1 MKTSHS
7 RFAIAAAAG
16 VLAAAGAIAGS
27 ATSHATTGD
36 VTVSGATQ
44 QATADTSAPQTGQ
57 QPGGEPSTA
66 ASSSSSGVRVVAA
79 PGSCDHVPAGLLS
92 TTVTFHQRAGSGPAT
107 YRVQVLQTGTHSPLQ
122 TRAVRIGDQ
131 APSTLNMVWKQ
142 SHQQRGDL
150 TLRVIDA
157 DGHQVAVVDEVPGD
171 DPIAARCGATG

>member
-7 RFAIAAAAG
+7 RFAVAGVAG
-16 VLAAAGAIAGS
+16 VLAAAGAIAGG

-36 VTVSGATQ
+36 VAVSGATP
-44 QATADTSAPQTGQ
+44 QAAAPTSAAQTGPH
-57 QPGGEPSTA
+57 PGDAPSTA
-66 ASSSSSGVRVVAA
+66 ASSSSAVRVVAA

-107 YRVQVLQTGTHSPLQ
+107 YRVQVLETGSHSPIQ
-122 TRAVRIGDQ
+122 TRAVRIGDRG
-131 APSTLNMVWKQ
+131 PSTLNMVWKQ
-142 SHQQRGDL
+142 SHQDRGDL

-157 DGHQVAVVDEVPGD
+157 DGSQVAVLDEAPGA